1 MKTLNCPGNNS
12 GGVFSVAFDS
22 TYLLASGSSDNSVKI
37 WDTNSGNQLKS
48 LTGHSDQVLAVA
60 IDSNNMLASGS
71 YDKSVKLWDKHN
83 GDLLRSIIGH
93 VGVVWSV
100 AFAFSNML
108 KASIQT
114 TNYITP
120 IIL

>member
-1 MKTLNCPGNNS
+1 
-12 GGVFSVAFDS
+12 
-22 TYLLASGSSDNSVKI
+22 
-37 WDTNSGNQLKS
+37 
-48 LTGHSDQVLAVA
+48 
-60 IDSNNMLASGS
+60 MLASGS